1 MRGKD
6 KESIQESGF
15 NDTPRKNNF
24 YALRSSGEQENSPDV
39 VNGMFKFFSID
50 VYALLDPDAIL

>member
-1 MRGKD
+1 MGSGQPRASG
-6 KESIQESGF
+6 SID
-15 NDTPRKNNF
+15 NPMKKCF